1 MKDFLANLK
10 QSFLRE
16 FLWLFG
22 ALIVALLLSTG
33 LRELLEIST
42 VNYER
47 IVQELHHN
55 ETTLKVLLFVL
66 CLVGIYLTRLVVA
79 AVSMLADTATVE

>member
-1 MKDFLANLK
+1 MKDFLAGLK

-22 ALIVALLLSTG
+22 ALIVALLLSMG
-33 LRELLEIST
+33 LHQLLEVST
-42 VNYER
+42 AHYEMV
-47 IVQELHHN
+47 VQELHHN
-55 ETTLKVLLFVL
+55 ETTLEVLLFVL

-79 AVSMLADTATVE
+79 AVSMLADTAPVE